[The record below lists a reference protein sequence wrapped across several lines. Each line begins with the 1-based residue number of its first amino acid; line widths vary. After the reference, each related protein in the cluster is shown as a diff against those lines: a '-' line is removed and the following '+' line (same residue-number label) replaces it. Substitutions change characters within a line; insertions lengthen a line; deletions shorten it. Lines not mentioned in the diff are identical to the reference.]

1 MEEHNINQP
10 TEAELEILQILWEH
24 QPASVRLVHEKIS
37 TRREVGYT
45 TILKQMQRMFD
56 KKMVKREKDGK
67 THFYIAALKEQEVQN
82 NFYKRMVDT
91 VYKGSAM
98 KLVMHALGQG
108 DTTPEELEALQKW
121 IEEQKK
127 QKDDE

>member
-1 MEEHNINQP
+1 
-10 TEAELEILQILWEH
+10 
-24 QPASVRLVHEKIS
+24 
-37 TRREVGYT
+37 
-45 TILKQMQRMFD
+45 MFD
-56 KKMVKREKDGK
+56 KKMVRREKDGK
-67 THFYIAALKEQEVQN
+67 THFYSAALKEKEVQN

-98 KLVMHALGQG
+98 KLVMHALGQS